1 MKNLTLYLM
10 LAISVLL
17 LTNCNCHYC
26 TDNISAENKKIPYQN
41 KELVEFTNDTLGS
54 VFDTVYVELGSPSRK
69 AYGCNG
75 TTDSDNELCWAKSY
89 IIYSTNL
96 CTLEIIQFPNSYNNK
111 TGIGFPYEYSE
122 YIKFDTTSYL
132 FNNKTYTARSV
143 CFKSDS
149 IGSFLW
155 KENANKDLTLA
166 YNNYIYIV
174 EPEIKLLEYSTIY
187 KDGTRR
193 IWRLKE

>member
-1 MKNLTLYLM
+1 M

-26 TDNISAENKKIPYQN
+26 TDNISAENEKIPYQN

-75 TTDSDNELCWAKSY
+75 TTDSDNELCAAYSSLSY
-89 IIYSTNL
+89 SNHFYL
-96 CTLEIIQFPNSYNNK
+96 QIIQMSNRYNNE
-111 TGIGFPYEYSE
+111 IVFNYSWSMDYEDF
-122 YIKFDTTSYL
+122 I
-132 FNNKTYTARSV
+132 FNNKTIPVIHMYFET
-143 CFKSDS
+143 DTLGS
-149 IGSFLW
+149 IIW
-155 KENANKDLTLA
+155 KENISKDSSFV
-166 YNNYIYIV
+166 YNNYYFTNDTI
-174 EPEIKLLEYSTIY
+174 IKLLQYSTIY